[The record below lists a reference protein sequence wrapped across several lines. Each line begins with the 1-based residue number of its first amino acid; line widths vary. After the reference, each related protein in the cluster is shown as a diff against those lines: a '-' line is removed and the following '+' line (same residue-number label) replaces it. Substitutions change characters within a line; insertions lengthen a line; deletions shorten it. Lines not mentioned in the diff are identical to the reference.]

1 MCHQHTCLQG
11 CRVKHRPL
19 FTKYKIIIPPPPRGV
34 NQQNLKKKENTLQE
48 KFKGHLI
55 NDKSINWSYT
65 KRMDDWLQHS
75 EENTDVEQEWDDVKK
90 HTTDNNR
97 RKLRE
102 NKSYT

>member
-1 MCHQHTCLQG
+1 
-11 CRVKHRPL
+11 
-19 FTKYKIIIPPPPRGV
+19 
-34 NQQNLKKKENTLQE
+34 
-48 KFKGHLI
+48 
-55 NDKSINWSYT
+55 
-65 KRMDDWLQHS
+65 MDDWLQHS